1 GRVGIGRGH
10 AREVGA
16 GAQLAHH
23 FLGARGARGGADGER
38 PPCGQPDDRLQQ
50 SLAVATAAYL
60 AELNRV
66 TLADLIPGSGEAHG
80 DVPGWL
86 ATNAWRWRHSALEEG
101 A

>member
-1 GRVGIGRGH
+1 
-10 AREVGA
+10 
-16 GAQLAHH
+16 
-23 FLGARGARGGADGER
+23 
-38 PPCGQPDDRLQQ
+38 
-50 SLAVATAAYL
+50 VATAAYL